1 MKLYLVQH
9 AEAKKKDEDPQRP
22 LSEKGWT
29 DIKKVAAFAAEQAN
43 IKVSNIMHSGKTR
56 ARQTAE
62 AMADYLTPPEGI
74 RKEEGLEPLADPL
87 VWAGRLTNIEADI
100 MLVGHLPHLSKLA
113 AFLLCQDTNKEVI
126 QFRMGTIVCLGR
138 DESGIW
144 SLHWMV
150 TPQLLR

>member
-1 MKLYLVQH
+1 GNSIQEVICMKLYLVQH

-74 RKEEGLEPLADPL
+74 RKEEGLEPLGAL
-87 VWAGRLTNIEADI
+87 EKR
-100 MLVGHLPHLSKLA
+100 
-113 AFLLCQDTNKEVI
+113 
-126 QFRMGTIVCLGR
+126 R
-138 DESGIW
+138 DW
-144 SLHWMV
+144 SLLPILWCGQV
-150 TPQLLR
+150 G